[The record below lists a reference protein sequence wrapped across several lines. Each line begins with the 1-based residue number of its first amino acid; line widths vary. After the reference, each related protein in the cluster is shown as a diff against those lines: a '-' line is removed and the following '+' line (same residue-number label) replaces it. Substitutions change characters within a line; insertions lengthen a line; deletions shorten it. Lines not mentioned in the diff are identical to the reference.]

1 LYFKGEP
8 MTEISTERLKEILET
23 INPNIVNT
31 INVKVVSHDGY
42 HIDCYE
48 IITPSREYQ
57 IITQDFDIEY
67 GNFYTQELDE
77 ILADFENKTGIEVI
91 YE

>member
-1 LYFKGEP
+1 
-8 MTEISTERLKEILET
+8 MTQILTERLKEILGSM
-23 INPNIVNT
+23 NPKNVKNIVA
-31 INVKVVSHDGY
+31 KRVSHDGY